1 MILRNHGLL
10 AVGRTVPECF
20 LRLYRLERACQV
32 QLAASAAGPLRV
44 LPAALAAKSGAD
56 LNAFQGLHPQGEGAI
71 EFEALLR
78 KLDRTRSRRA
88 ASGSAGCGRKPPSTV
103 ISLPLT

>member
-32 QLAASAAGPLRV
+32 QLAAAAAGPLRV
-44 LPAALAAKSGAD
+44 LPPTLAAKSGDD
-56 LNAFQGLHPQGEGAI
+56 LERLPGPA
-71 EFEALLR
+71 
-78 KLDRTRSRRA
+78 SRRA
-88 ASGSAGCGRKPPSTV
+88 RARSSSRR
-103 ISLPLT
+103 